1 MKLIQDRFLLR
12 EDLPAVLERGR
23 REWDEIAGEK

>member
-1 MKLIQDRFLLR
+1 MKLIKDRFLLR
-12 EDLPAVLERGR
+12 EDLGAVLERGQ